1 MMILILPP
9 PIGYVHL
16 YQAVETVGRAACGAR
31 WVSVHCQD
39 ELKGAMMAPSAA
51 LQDVIMS
58 IAEACEAGKLAAAYP
73 NALEGGVD
81 VLDPGEWRKSRLHV
95 ETYFASGEVILYL
108 PYSPPRRELARC
120 PRKIFIRKDSLAE
133 FIKSLEPAPVATT
146 RYPGDAALIEEGRRM
161 MASGMEKRAVA
172 RQLASRAEG
181 PATFDSKVDRLR
193 RAL

>member
-1 MMILILPP
+1 MILILPP

-73 NALEGGVD
+73 NALGG
-81 VLDPGEWRKSRLHV
+81 RRRRSRSRRVAQV
-95 ETYFASGEVILYL
+95 ETTRGDLFCERGSHPL
-108 PYSPPRRELARC
+108 LA
-120 PRKIFIRKDSLAE
+120 
-133 FIKSLEPAPVATT
+133 V
-146 RYPGDAALIEEGRRM
+146 
-161 MASGMEKRAVA
+161 
-172 RQLASRAEG
+172 
-181 PATFDSKVDRLR
+181 
-193 RAL
+193 